1 MREEIK
7 GLILIEEYTEK
18 DNPLELYDGKLKFHL
33 QTNKNESRFN
43 FDDMDETEYM
53 FLIAMAQNTN
63 RPLEVL
69 MFLGEYFKRH
79 LKESFK
85 VTLAKQDEESKD
97 ENMELN
103 DFFITADAMNFLAI
117 GNKMFTDT
125 SRQELRISI
134 AVSRCP

>member
-85 VTLAKQDEESKD
+85 VTLAK
-97 ENMELN
+97 
-103 DFFITADAMNFLAI
+103 
-117 GNKMFTDT
+117 
-125 SRQELRISI
+125 
-134 AVSRCP
+134 